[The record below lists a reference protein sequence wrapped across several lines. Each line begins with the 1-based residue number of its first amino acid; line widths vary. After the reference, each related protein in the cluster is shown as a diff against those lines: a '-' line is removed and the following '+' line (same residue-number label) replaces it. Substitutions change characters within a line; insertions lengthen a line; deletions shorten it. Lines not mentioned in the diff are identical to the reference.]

1 MGCCETK
8 LIFRIAARAGFPWRL
23 GRHQG
28 WPSHRPT
35 VGVLRI
41 ALFVILGSIAHSTRA
56 ATATPASSPKSVAV
70 LNIQF
75 LNDHADLE
83 PTTDA
88 ERARLASALSLL
100 KAKLETS
107 GQYRIVSIPADEQTK
122 IDAGPEIGS
131 CGGCEYD
138 YGKQVGAE
146 YAAWIVVQKVSDLI
160 LNMNVYIGDVA
171 ARKLTF
177 VHSVDI
183 RGNTDESWT
192 RGLTYLVKNY
202 LLPAP

>member
-1 MGCCETK
+1 MEWRPTE
-8 LIFRIAARAGFPWRL
+8 LIFRIAARASFPWRL
-23 GRHQG
+23 GRRQG
-28 WPSHRPT
+28 LPALRPT
-35 VGVLRI
+35 VAAMRI
-41 ALFVILGSIAHSTRA
+41 ALFVILGSIAHSGRA

-70 LNIQF
+70 LNVQF

-88 ERARLASALSLL
+88 ERARLASIVPLF

-107 GQYRIVSIPADEQTK
+107 GQYRIVSIPADVQAK

-177 VHSVDI
+177 ARSVDI